1 MTTARPVGLLLA
13 AGRGARFDPSG
24 RTSKLLAAAPIGPH
38 VGQPVAVAAA
48 RNLQAADIAV
58 TAVLRPADTLE
69 QQRLHDVL
77 RAIDCQVVINVRADE
92 GIGASI
98 ACGVQATASAPGW
111 LIALADMPA
120 IAPATVRAV
129 ADAIFAGAPSAAPLH
144 QGQRGHPVGFGAALA
159 AELLALHGDEGARR
173 VLAAHPPQLVHVD
186 DAGCL
191 LDLDRPS
198 DFG

>member
-1 MTTARPVGLLLA
+1 MEPAIVGLLLA

-24 RTSKLLAAAPIGPH
+24 RTSKLLAPAPVGPQA
-38 VGQPVAVAAA
+38 GAPVAVAAA
-48 RNLQAADIAV
+48 RNLQAAGVAV
-58 TAVLRPADTLE
+58 TAVLRAADSPE
-69 QQRLHDVL
+69 QQRLHDAL
-77 RAIDCQVVINVRADE
+77 RACGCQVVINALADE

-98 ACGVQATASAPGW
+98 ACGVQATATARGW

-129 ADAIFAGAPSAAPLH
+129 ADAIAAGAPSAAPIH
-144 QGQRGHPVGFGAALA
+144 QGQRGHPVGFGADLA
-159 AELLALHGDEGARR
+159 AELLALQGDEGARR
-173 VLAAHPPQLVHVD
+173 VLAAHPPQLLAVD

-191 LDLDRPS
+191 LDLDRPA